1 LNDRIF
7 SVGLVVPA
15 LVLLSFTII
24 IPIIDV
30 IRMSFLDYNLLRI
43 KSVIWNNF
51 ENYREILSEAEF
63 ILTFLRTLY
72 FVFTSVA
79 LEFVL
84 GLVCALILH
93 QGMKGSN
100 VFKGALFLPWTIP
113 MLIVGVVWMWIYQP
127 QYGILN
133 YIVNNVFHITRE
145 NVNWAGQMN
154 TAMPSV
160 ILATVWRTTPFM
172 IVMISAGLQTVP
184 TDLLEAAIIDGANP
198 LQKFFRVTLPCIMSV
213 VKTVTLT
220 SIILHFQM
228 FVLFYVITGGGPVKA
243 TTTLTVHIYE
253 TSFMGYDFG
262 RGAAMGVLWL
272 LFLIVFSVFYNRF
285 LSKKEAFQ

>member
-1 LNDRIF
+1 MGQRRWTRSQLNDRIF
-7 SVGLVVPA
+7 SVGLVIPA

-51 ENYREILSEAEF
+51 EKEF

-93 QGMKGSN
+93 QGLKGSN

-145 NVNWAGQMN
+145 K
-154 TAMPSV
+154 
-160 ILATVWRTTPFM
+160 I
-172 IVMISAGLQTVP
+172 
-184 TDLLEAAIIDGANP
+184 
-198 LQKFFRVTLPCIMSV
+198 
-213 VKTVTLT
+213 
-220 SIILHFQM
+220 
-228 FVLFYVITGGGPVKA
+228 
-243 TTTLTVHIYE
+243 
-253 TSFMGYDFG
+253 G
-262 RGAAMGVLWL
+262 RAHV
-272 LFLIVFSVFYNRF
+272 
-285 LSKKEAFQ
+285 